1 MDPVKVCM
9 LGDFTLQAGSHVLR
23 ESGSRSR
30 RIFSLLAFLICHR
43 EHPVSQHR
51 LIQALWDNPE
61 DITNP
66 ENTLRILLHRTR
78 SQLDLL
84 WEGAGRECI
93 LRRDGSYCW
102 NHSVPVIVDYERFE
116 QLCQHRDCPE
126 EDRLRNLQEALSLYR
141 GEFLARQASE
151 SWVIPI
157 GAHFQNLFLL
167 ASQEAAQLLYR
178 NQQYDEAAVGWIL
191 IPDTRINYPLLQG
204 SDNDYYLKRT
214 WDQRQNAVGSI
225 FLEHLS
231 SPDLSDFNT
240 IVYGHNMRDG
250 SMFAGLRKYRD
261 QSYYEEHP
269 YVYIRSDQGVYRYEI
284 FASCLAGIN
293 SDAYSLGF
301 PGEEARSRFLDNVLA
316 DSFLSTGIRPEIT
329 DRILTLSTCSG
340 AGYTT
345 RWVVQARLK
354 MVPVQS

>member
-1 MDPVKVCM
+1 MSK
-9 LGDFTLQAGSHVLR
+9 S
-23 ESGSRSR
+23 
-30 RIFSLLAFLICHR
+30 I
-43 EHPVSQHR
+43 
-51 LIQALWDNPE
+51 
-61 DITNP
+61 
-66 ENTLRILLHRTR
+66 RILLTALLILVFLFSSTR
-78 SQLDLL
+78 LWEQQRDKNAGSSAYTEALALATSGKSPAASGTDSPVPVYPSPETETLWVPAAPEEEDPHITFLETLDL
-84 WEGAGRECI
+84 
-93 LRRDGSYCW
+93 
-102 NHSVPVIVDYERFE
+102 
-116 QLCQHRDCPE
+116 
-126 EDRLRNLQEALSLYR
+126 EAL
-141 GEFLARQASE
+141 RQ
-151 SWVIPI
+151 VNP
-157 GAHFQNLFLL
+157 QV
-167 ASQEAAQLLYR
+167 
-178 NQQYDEAAVGWIL
+178 VGWIL

-261 QSYYEEHP
+261 QSYFEEHP